1 MRGLRLLLTATTAI
15 LRALADSSIA
25 TGAPKDAPPG
35 GTEAVNDAHDALHPW
50 NVGVVHPWNVR
61 SVFAAAR
68 PPPVLGGSI
77 AAAAYLNLP
86 PHVGFR

>member
-15 LRALADSSIA
+15 LGALADSSIA

-35 GTEAVNDAHDALHPW
+35 GTEAGNDALHPW